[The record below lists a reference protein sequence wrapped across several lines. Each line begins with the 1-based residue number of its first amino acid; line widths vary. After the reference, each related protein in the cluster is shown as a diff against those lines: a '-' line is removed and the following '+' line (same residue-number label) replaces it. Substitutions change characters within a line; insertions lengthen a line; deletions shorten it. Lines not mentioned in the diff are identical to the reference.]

1 MSWPADVRGRA
12 QALIAKYPKPRSA
25 VMPLLYLAMREDQ
38 GLTPDGMR
46 QVADY
51 TGLTPVQ
58 VESVASFYSM
68 YKRDSVGDY
77 IVSVCTSISC
87 HLLGSDEVLEAVAE
101 ETGVPPGE
109 TGADGRFSVEG
120 VECIG
125 ACGGAPAVQV
135 NYELVEGVTPD
146 AGRRL
151 CRWLADDQPVVVSSD
166 QMQDEF
172 GGTRSFEWGPDE
184 PEGAIGP
191 VPAFG
196 PYGTA
201 GRHS

>member
-1 MSWPADVRGRA
+1 MSWPTDLHVRA
-12 QALIAKYPKPRSA
+12 EAIVAKYPESRSA
-25 VMPLLYLAMREDQ
+25 VMPLLYLAMRQDH
-38 GLTPDGMR
+38 GLTLDGMR
-46 QVADY
+46 QVAEY
-51 TGLTPVQ
+51 TGLTSVQ

-68 YKRDSVGDY
+68 YKSDSVGDY

-87 HLLGSDEVLEAVAE
+87 HLLGGDDVLEAVAA

-151 CRWLADDQPVVVSSD
+151 CRWLADDHPAVVSSD
-166 QMQDEF
+166 QMQAEF
-172 GGTRSFEWGPDE
+172 GGIRSFDWGPEE

-191 VPAFG
+191 APAFG

-201 GRHS
+201 GGSA

>member
-1 MSWPADVRGRA
+1 MSWPSDVRRRA
-12 QALIAKYPKPRSA
+12 EEIIARYPEARSA
-25 VMPLLYLAMREDQ
+25 VMPLLYLAMRQDG
-38 GLTPDGMR
+38 GLTLGGMR
-46 QVADY
+46 EVAGY

-68 YKRDSVGDY
+68 YKRGAAGRY

-87 HLLGSDEVLEAVAE
+87 HLLGGENVLDAVAD
-101 ETGVPPGE
+101 ETGVPSAE
-109 TGADGRFSVEG
+109 TGTDGTFSIEA

-135 NYELVEGVTPD
+135 NYELIEGVTPE

-151 CRWLADDQPVVVSSD
+151 CRWLAEEQPEVVGSD
-166 QMQDEF
+166 YMQAEF
-172 GGTRSFEWGPDE
+172 GGIRSFDWGPAE
-184 PEGAIGP
+184 PAGATGP

-196 PYGTA
+196 PYGSA
-201 GRHS
+201 GEVS